1 MENTYYYKHNP
12 IVKNIFFTMLVPTI
26 LMNLT
31 TALASFA
38 DTVIIGH
45 FLDELSLSVVTFST
59 PIYMIINT
67 VAALYAVG
75 GSIAMSIDSGKG
87 DKETAGE
94 AFSVAVELMAVTGGL
109 LLLAGICLNRQI
121 PVWLGAGEN
130 VFDMVRAYSTIILVS
145 APFFMFNVGLAFF
158 VRNDGRPTLSMVGMF
173 LSIAVNIVFDIIFI
187 GVFKLGVAGAAY
199 ATVLGQIVSLLVI
212 SSHFLSKKNTLRFR
226 FVVSGMIVRIIR
238 NGASTALHFV
248 YQFLSILILN
258 HYVMRLAGT
267 DGVVVYTVV
276 FNLYTVSLAL
286 FEGLSQTIQ
295 PMVSLYYGEQSH
307 KKIKDTLRLVFLA
320 TIVICGTA
328 TVLLELFPG
337 VVPAVFGI
345 RDGMLL
351 QQSVVAV
358 RIYST
363 SMIIMTIN
371 VIAGYY
377 LQSTEHNSM
386 AATLV
391 SLRCFILFLGSA
403 FLLGGLF
410 GMNGVWGSYTMAEVL
425 SFVVFL
431 VMDIIKRGLMKKEGI
446 DADVF
451 LLDSAVE
458 KGTDCFTCDCEK
470 EDFAKFCGQIVK
482 QLREDSAIDV
492 EVALDTEHYLEGL
505 GKCAHQTA
513 GKYVEVEVNHAERK
527 VFIRD
532 NLEHG
537 GLETYIED
545 FDALKNRSEY
555 GPVLGWNRICM
566 ECNQKENVR

>member
-1 MENTYYYKHNP
+1 
-12 IVKNIFFTMLVPTI
+12 
-26 LMNLT
+26 
-31 TALASFA
+31 
-38 DTVIIGH
+38 
-45 FLDELSLSVVTFST
+45 
-59 PIYMIINT
+59 
-67 VAALYAVG
+67 
-75 GSIAMSIDSGKG
+75 
-87 DKETAGE
+87 
-94 AFSVAVELMAVTGGL
+94 
-109 LLLAGICLNRQI
+109 
-121 PVWLGAGEN
+121 
-130 VFDMVRAYSTIILVS
+130 
-145 APFFMFNVGLAFF
+145 
-158 VRNDGRPTLSMVGMF
+158 
-173 LSIAVNIVFDIIFI
+173 
-187 GVFKLGVAGAAY
+187 
-199 ATVLGQIVSLLVI
+199 
-212 SSHFLSKKNTLRFR
+212 
-226 FVVSGMIVRIIR
+226 
-238 NGASTALHFV
+238 
-248 YQFLSILILN
+248 
-258 HYVMRLAGT
+258 
-267 DGVVVYTVV
+267 
-276 FNLYTVSLAL
+276 
-286 FEGLSQTIQ
+286 
-295 PMVSLYYGEQSH
+295 
-307 KKIKDTLRLVFLA
+307 
-320 TIVICGTA
+320 
-328 TVLLELFPG
+328 
-337 VVPAVFGI
+337 
-345 RDGMLL
+345 
-351 QQSVVAV
+351 
-358 RIYST
+358 
-363 SMIIMTIN
+363 
-371 VIAGYY
+371 
-377 LQSTEHNSM
+377 M

-492 EVALDTEHYLEGL
+492 EVALDTEHYLKGL

-513 GKYVEVEVNHAERK
+513 GKYVEVEVNHVERK

>member
-267 DGVVVYTVV
+267 SGVVVYTVV

-295 PMVSLYYGEQSH
+295 PMVSLYYGEQSREKL
-307 KKIKDTLRLVFLA
+307 KKL
-320 TIVICGTA
+320 
-328 TVLLELFPG
+328 
-337 VVPAVFGI
+337 
-345 RDGMLL
+345 
-351 QQSVVAV
+351 VAV
-358 RIYST
+358 SLK
-363 SMIIMTIN
+363 
-371 VIAGYY
+371 VIAVISV
-377 LQSTEHNSM
+377 LTV
-386 AATLV
+386 AASFALTRPLV
-391 SLRCFILFLGSA
+391 S
-403 FLLGGLF
+403 
-410 GMNGVWGSYTMAEVL
+410 
-425 SFVVFL
+425 VFARPDNPVHEL
-431 VMDIIKRGLMKKEGI
+431 
-446 DADVF
+446 
-451 LLDSAVE
+451 AVT
-458 KGTDCFTCDCEK
+458 G
-470 EDFAKFCGQIVK
+470 
-482 QLREDSAIDV
+482 
-492 EVALDTEHYLEGL
+492 
-505 GKCAHQTA
+505 
-513 GKYVEVEVNHAERK
+513 
-527 VFIRD
+527 
-532 NLEHG
+532 
-537 GLETYIED
+537 
-545 FDALKNRSEY
+545 
-555 GPVLGWNRICM
+555 NRICTFALFFIGFNIFASGLFTALSNGVVSAVLAFSRSFVFM
-566 ECNQKENVR
+566 LVTMLVLPVFLGVNGIWLATPVAELMALALSVGMFVRYRRRYGY